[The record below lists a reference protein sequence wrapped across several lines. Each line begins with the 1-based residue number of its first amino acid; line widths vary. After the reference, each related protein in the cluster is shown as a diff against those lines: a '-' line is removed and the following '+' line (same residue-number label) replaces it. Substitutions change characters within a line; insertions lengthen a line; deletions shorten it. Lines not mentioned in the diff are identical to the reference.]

1 MILTETHSIK
11 LSKKTKGLYNKID
24 DYCYKSK
31 NLRNYTNY
39 IITQCSRISYR
50 LKNGEILESWEKKLI
65 YDINCAIKRY
75 NAGRKDKT
83 PLKYIDSENGYIADA
98 YFLSW
103 YLKSHEVYKV
113 MPYSTCSQVCIQTLC
128 KDWKSFYKTIKL
140 YLKNSANLLGRPK
153 TPSFYDKKNGR
164 NWLVLTSQQIK
175 ESSTGE
181 IKFPSFLSGLH
192 LKARHSNIRQVRIK
206 TTYNKIIVQFMYEKT
221 EQKSDVKVG
230 SAIGIDLGVNNLA
243 AVVSNTGMPPFII
256 NGRTLKSI
264 NQYYNKELSRLRS
277 AARKSN
283 NVHTT
288 KHICRLIE
296 KRNNK
301 VKDYLHKASC
311 LIIKVA
317 LSNKIGTIVVGNNS
331 GWKQNVHLGKRV
343 NQNFVSIP
351 YYQFISMLQYKAK
364 LCGIEVKV
372 VEEAYTSGTSFLDN
386 ELPIKKY
393 YDKTRRVHRGLFI
406 SNNGD
411 SINADINAA
420 YQMLKKENI
429 FATIR
434 RNEKVV
440 RLEVA

>member
-11 LSKKTKGLYNKID
+11 LSKKTNSLYTKID

-50 LKNGEILESWEKKLI
+50 LKNGDILESWEKKLI
-65 YDINCAIKRY
+65 YDINCAIKSY
-75 NAGRKDKT
+75 NAGRQDKSK
-83 PLKYIDSENGYIADA
+83 LKYIDNENGYIADA

-103 YLKSHEVYKV
+103 YLKSHEVYKE
-113 MPYSTCSQVCIQTLC
+113 MPFATCSQICIQILC

-140 YLKNSANLLGRPK
+140 YFKNSANLLGRPK

-181 IKFPSFLSGLH
+181 IQFPSFLSGLH
-192 LKARHSNIRQVRIK
+192 IKARHSNIRQVRIK
-206 TTYNKIIVQFMYEKT
+206 TTYNKIIVQFMYEET
-221 EQKSDVKVG
+221 EQKYDVKLEN
-230 SAIGIDLGVNNLA
+230 AIGIDLGVNNLA
-243 AVVSNTGMPPFII
+243 AVVSNTGMSPFII

-264 NQYYNKELSRLRS
+264 NQYYNKELARLRS
-277 AARKSN
+277 AERKSN
-283 NVHTT
+283 NVHIT

-301 VKDYLHKASC
+301 VKDYLHKASS

-331 GWKQNVHLGKRV
+331 GWKQNVNLGKRV

-351 YYQFISMLQYKAK
+351 YYQFISLLQYKAK
-364 LCGIEVKV
+364 LYGIEVKV

-411 SINADINAA
+411 YINADINAA